1 MNEKSRKQPRGIVVV
16 GVDGSEEAERAI
28 RYAVA
33 EAARDGRAIR
43 LVHVVHES
51 VPLAPMLP
59 MFGSD
64 TLRSVGTQILA
75 DAEALARRL
84 AGDAVHVETVLAH
97 GPRAGAL
104 LAHAGDASMIV
115 LAPRSS
121 TLERFRTGS
130 TTSAVA
136 ARAHCPVPAV
146 PEEWLA
152 AKNHRRVIAAVD
164 GSPVSRD
171 VIAAAF
177 AAAQERR
184 ADLVVVHAWRPV
196 GQYDA
201 VIGGRVAAEAW
212 QRQSEPAVWE
222 LIAGYRADYPDV
234 EVQVELHYQRTVVAL
249 VEASRHADLLV
260 MGRRGERAPMGLSLG
275 STARAMLRS
284 GLCPVEIVP
293 SPRHDDVVLPRQ
305 STAQEVRTHS
315 LPVP

>member
-1 MNEKSRKQPRGIVVV
+1 MNENTSEQPRSVVVV

-33 EAARDGRAIR
+33 EAARDRCGIR

-59 MFGSD
+59 MFGRD
-64 TLRSVGTQILA
+64 RLRSVGTQILA
-75 DAEALARRL
+75 EAGALARRL
-84 AGDAVHVETVLAH
+84 AGDAVPVEMVLAH

-152 AKNHRRVIAAVD
+152 GKEHRRVVAAVD

-177 AAAQERR
+177 EAAQKRR

-196 GQYDA
+196 GQYDV

-249 VEASRHADLLV
+249 AEAARHADLLV
-260 MGRRGERAPMGLSLG
+260 MGRRGERAPMGLALG
-275 STARAMLRS
+275 STARAMLRL
-284 GLCPVEIVP
+284 GPCPIEIVP

-305 STAQEVRTHS
+305 SQAQESPTGS